1 MMLWANRPGS
11 NGETRRVITIDLGRL
26 RLIIMGAFNHDR
38 IHKQQLMKVFI
49 ICGCVRRSV
58 HLPIGQFGK
67 NIYLEEQ
74 R

>member
-38 IHKQQLMKVFI
+38 IHKQQLMKVFY
-49 ICGCVRRSV
+49 
-58 HLPIGQFGK
+58 
-67 NIYLEEQ
+67 YLWLSKKVGPFAH
-74 R
+74 RTIR